1 MRVCLTVQ
9 GEQPIMRATSL
20 IPSGGPSGVPDVQ
33 GTARG
38 SRGNGP
44 GWGGQWGGQCCTPLG
59 VENARKRVGLRV
71 RGTRAFGAEAGVFE
85 FEFGSLMSMIVSF
98 GSANQS

>member
-20 IPSGGPSGVPDVQ
+20 IPSGGPSGVPDAH

-38 SRGNGP
+38 SCGNGP
-44 GWGGQWGGQCCTPLG
+44 GWGGQWGGQCCTPLRA
-59 VENARKRVGLRV
+59 ENALKRAGLRV
-71 RGTRAFGAEAGVFE
+71 RGTRAFGAESGAFE
-85 FEFGSLMSMIVSF
+85 FEFGSLRSMIVSL
-98 GSANQS
+98 GSGEQS